1 MAKLRH
7 IVHATDFS
15 AASRG
20 AFAKAVEFARDH
32 GARLTLA
39 HVQAPVLP
47 IAAEGYIPPDTYERV
62 EASLRLQAEKEMGR
76 LVAKARRAG
85 LRRVDSV
92 LLTGTPDVE
101 IVRLAKGRRAD
112 LLVMGTHGRTGLARV
127 FLGSVASRVIAAAS
141 CPVLTVRGR

>member
-15 AASRG
+15 RASGAAFS
-20 AFAKAVEFARDH
+20 KAVEFAREH

-47 IAAEGYIPPDTYERV
+47 ITAEGYIPPSTYERI
-62 EASLRLQAEKEMGR
+62 EASVRLQAERQLGR
-76 LVAKARRAG
+76 LVARARRAG
-85 LRRVDSV
+85 VRRVEGV
-92 LLTGTPDVE
+92 LLTGTPDTE
-101 IVRLAKGRRAD
+101 IVRVAKARRAD
-112 LLVMGTHGRTGLARV
+112 LLVVGTHGRTGLARV
-127 FLGSVASRVIAAAS
+127 FLGSVASRVIATAS